1 MTKATFNSGYY
12 PAGAANDPQAPW
24 NEPSKE
30 EIRVK
35 VEITLSM
42 VLESTVEVEKG
53 QRPDWL
59 ELQDL
64 WKEQHP
70 KTEWMPKGETIE
82 CEDIYVQRR

>member
-1 MTKATFNSGYY
+1 MTTTTFNSGYY

-24 NEPSKE
+24 NEPPTE

-53 QRPDWL
+53 EYLDWL

-70 KTEWMPKGETIE
+70 KTEWMPKGL
-82 CEDIYVQRR
+82 DADVDSIYVEVP

>member
-24 NEPSKE
+24 NEPPTE

-53 QRPDWL
+53 ENLDWL
-59 ELQDL
+59 ELQDR

-70 KTEWMPKGETIE
+70 QTEWMPKGL
-82 CEDIYVQRR
+82 DADVDSIYVEVP

>member
-24 NEPSKE
+24 NEPPTE

-53 QRPDWL
+53 ENLDWL
-59 ELQDL
+59 ELQDR

-70 KTEWMPKGETIE
+70 KEEWMPKGL
-82 CEDIYVQRR
+82 DADVDSIYVEVP

>member
-24 NEPSKE
+24 NEPPTE

-53 QRPDWL
+53 ENLDWL

-70 KTEWMPKGETIE
+70 KTEWMPKGL
-82 CEDIYVQRR
+82 DADVDSIYVEVP

>member
-1 MTKATFNSGYY
+1 MTKSTFGSGYY

-24 NEPSKE
+24 NEPPTE

-42 VLESTVEVEKG
+42 VLESTVEVENG
-53 QRPDWL
+53 EHPDWL

-70 KTEWMPKGETIE
+70 KEEWMPKGL
-82 CEDIYVQRR
+82 DADVDSIYVEVP

>member
-24 NEPSKE
+24 NEPPTE

-42 VLESTVEVEKG
+42 VLESTVEVEEG
-53 QRPDWL
+53 ENLDWL
-59 ELQDL
+59 ELQDR

-70 KTEWMPKGETIE
+70 KEEWMPKGL
-82 CEDIYVQRR
+82 DADVDSIYVEVP

>member
-1 MTKATFNSGYY
+1 MTHNSGYY

-24 NEPSKE
+24 NEPPTE

-42 VLESTVEVEKG
+42 VLESTVEVEEG
-53 QRPDWL
+53 ENLDWL
-59 ELQDL
+59 ELQDR

-70 KTEWMPKGETIE
+70 KEEWMPKGL
-82 CEDIYVQRR
+82 DADVDSIYVEVP

>member
-1 MTKATFNSGYY
+1 MTTTTFNSGYY

-24 NEPSKE
+24 NEPPTE

-53 QRPDWL
+53 ENLDWL
-59 ELQDL
+59 ELQDR

-70 KTEWMPKGETIE
+70 KEEWMPKGL
-82 CEDIYVQRR
+82 DADVDSIYVEVP